1 MARLGGCMKVDFE
14 IMSADSL
21 SRDEAEALFPEAYIG
36 DIYLGW
42 DLATRRD
49 YSQEIHGRLCDGC
62 RHHFYL
68 HEETEQL
75 HLLVH
80 DLRSGQM
87 VVDYYFLR
95 GWGWKKAYNPQVTYR
110 LQYDPFA
117 A

>member
-1 MARLGGCMKVDFE
+1 MKVDFE

-21 SRDEAEALFPEAYIG
+21 SRDEAEALFPEAY
-36 DIYLGW
+36 
-42 DLATRRD
+42 

-68 HEETEQL
+68 HEETEQH

-87 VVDYYFLR
+87 VLDYYFLR

-110 LQYDPFA
+110 LQFA